1 MSRSSRTTPS
11 LRRGEK
17 DYKCRECLKGV
28 TDKDKGVQCEV
39 CEVWFHLQCT
49 DLTEDVYKYMD
60 KVESLHWYCSVC
72 NKGIGSL
79 IVSLKAMEERHGK
92 LEKKVD
98 GIAEALAK
106 LEAGMVSV
114 QVIHK
119 EVVNIKEHMNVLS
132 KVEEKVDERIK
143 KYEIEFPTLA
153 EVATKTVENKME
165 QVNKDLSKV
174 QRNLEEAKL
183 SADEERD
190 RERRCNNIIIFKAQE
205 SDSITITKDHD
216 RKFVSELIR
225 KQLNIDFQDSE
236 IKACVRLGNKGANDR
251 PLLVQFR
258 EKGLKNRVMESLRM
272 LKNGD
277 EKFKN
282 LSITHEMTRK
292 EREEC
297 KRLVEEAKSK
307 QVEGEF
313 KYRVR
318 GSPGNMKIVRIQIM
332 NN

>member
-1 MSRSSRTTPS
+1 
-11 LRRGEK
+11 
-17 DYKCRECLKGV
+17 
-28 TDKDKGVQCEV
+28 
-39 CEVWFHLQCT
+39 
-49 DLTEDVYKYMD
+49 
-60 KVESLHWYCSVC
+60 VC
-72 NKGIGSL
+72 NEGVGSL

-92 LEKKVD
+92 LGKKVD

-277 EKFKN
+277 EKFKS
-282 LSITHEMTRK
+282 LSITHDMTRK